1 MSDDKNVILKNISD
15 NTDTIRDKLNTLKTS
30 ELGNELSASEKKIG
44 RPKISGLLIVEK
56 CRI

>member
-30 ELGNELSASEKKIG
+30 ELGNELSASEKIG

>member
-30 ELGNELSASEKKIG
+30 ELGNELSASEKN
-44 RPKISGLLIVEK
+44 R
-56 CRI
+56 